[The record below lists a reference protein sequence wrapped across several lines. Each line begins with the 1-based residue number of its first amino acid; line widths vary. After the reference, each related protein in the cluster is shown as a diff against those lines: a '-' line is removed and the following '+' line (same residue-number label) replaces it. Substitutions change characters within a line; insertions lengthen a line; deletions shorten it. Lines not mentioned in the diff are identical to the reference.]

1 MHTYK
6 GNKCYMKVID
16 LNTNPQR
23 AMRKL
28 VFLEADLIAD
38 LVLKGGWRK
47 FMRPIEKQIADRL
60 KEIAD
65 LAYRINTLC
74 DDYMNYITTSN
85 VFISYAVDEYGFTI
99 EIKQLCDSSMKYIEF
114 DNLERANE
122 DFIKLKR
129 KLEDLLEFKEMLI
142 TRVSKW
148 RESGY

>member
-1 MHTYK
+1 
-6 GNKCYMKVID
+6 
-16 LNTNPQR
+16 
-23 AMRKL
+23 
-28 VFLEADLIAD
+28 
-38 LVLKGGWRK
+38 
-47 FMRPIEKQIADRL
+47 MRPIEKQIADRL

-65 LAYRINTLC
+65 LAYRINILC

-99 EIKQLCDSSMKYIEF
+99 EIKQRCDSSMKYIEF

-129 KLEDLLEFKEMLI
+129 KLEDLLEFKEMLT

>member
-1 MHTYK
+1 
-6 GNKCYMKVID
+6 
-16 LNTNPQR
+16 
-23 AMRKL
+23 
-28 VFLEADLIAD
+28 
-38 LVLKGGWRK
+38 
-47 FMRPIEKQIADRL
+47 MRPIEKQIADRL

-99 EIKQLCDSSMKYIEF
+99 EIKQRCDSNMKYIEF
-114 DNLERANE
+114 NDLERANE

-129 KLEDLLEFKEMLI
+129 KLEDLLEFKEMLME
-142 TRVSKW
+142 RVSKW

>member
-1 MHTYK
+1 
-6 GNKCYMKVID
+6 
-16 LNTNPQR
+16 
-23 AMRKL
+23 
-28 VFLEADLIAD
+28 
-38 LVLKGGWRK
+38 
-47 FMRPIEKQIADRL
+47 MRPIEKQIADRL

-65 LAYRINTLC
+65 LAYRINILC

-122 DFIKLKR
+122 DFIELKR

-142 TRVSKW
+142 ERTSNWHKLD
-148 RESGY
+148 